1 MGIGMALLINGIIG
15 LILYPI
21 LVYSFV
27 FLCYRKFGK
36 DASDEGLDD
45 AIHDSNLGY
54 DLMSNGDE
62 SKRSLLITLS
72 WFISIFLWEIGMP
85 INLYMI
91 YIRIRK

>member
-1 MGIGMALLINGIIG
+1 MSIGMALLINGIIG

-21 LVYSFV
+21 LIYGFEV
-27 FLCYRKFGK
+27 FCYYKFGK

-62 SKRSLLITLS
+62 RKRSLLVVLS

>member
-1 MGIGMALLINGIIG
+1 MSIGMALLINGIIG

-21 LVYSFV
+21 LVYGFEV
-27 FLCYRKFGK
+27 FCYYKFGK
-36 DASDEGLDD
+36 DASDEGFVD
-45 AIHDSNLGY
+45 AKHDSDLGY

-62 SKRSLLITLS
+62 SKRTLLITLS
-72 WFISIFLWEIGMP
+72 WFISIFLWEIGMS